1 MDFGTLN
8 QTYDHMSIPLLDAYI
23 TQLEGLKTEVQKG
36 AADWQRRR
44 DSSQTQASA
53 INEMKSLRAADAN
66 LPYAQN
72 FAPDM
77 ILWIER
83 SLALAERTMNQMQ
96 RIRGALQ
103 AEAKSDKK

>member
-1 MDFGTLN
+1 
-8 QTYDHMSIPLLDAYI
+8 
-23 TQLEGLKTEVQKG
+23 
-36 AADWQRRR
+36 
-44 DSSQTQASA
+44 
-53 INEMKSLRAADAN
+53 MKSLRAADAN

-96 RIRGALQ
+96 RIRDALQ